1 MKVVRPTHEEIASRA
16 YYIYLERGCKDG
28 HDRDD
33 WLQAEYE
40 LMQLPVRKIAE
51 LTPAKVLPARA
62 KAKAPSLV
70 EVVRRAMFMGPSRGS
85 REDQAAA

>member
-1 MKVVRPTHEEIASRA
+1 MKIVRPTHEEIAARA
-16 YYIYLERGCKDG
+16 YHIYLDRGREHG

-51 LTPAKVLPARA
+51 LTPAKALPAKTPA
-62 KAKAPSLV
+62 KTPSLV
-70 EVVRRAMFMGPSRGS
+70 EVVRRAMFLGSSRSGH
-85 REDQAAA
+85 EDQAAA

>member
-1 MKVVRPTHEEIASRA
+1 MNIQRPTHEEISRRA
-16 YYIYLERGCKDG
+16 YQIYLDRGAQDG

-51 LTPAKVLPARA
+51 LPLPRFWKNKK
-62 KAKAPSLV
+62 KAQKTPSLIH
-70 EVVRRAMFMGPSRGS
+70 VVKAAMGGTRGAIGQQPS
-85 REDQAAA
+85 A